1 MATQQSVVVASGKT
15 VELPCLQE
23 MWREY
28 RKEVGEREEQRGT
41 REVCGEVL
49 GKESA
54 NKSLIYAHIVVHKP
68 NIYFLIHLCQC
79 DLPNVLAALALDSSK
94 RQRGQDGVR
103 VRKRERGIVRLIR
116 AIKPKGN

>member
-28 RKEVGEREEQRGT
+28 GKEVREREEQRGR

-49 GKESA
+49 GKQSA
-54 NKSLIYAHIVVHKP
+54 NKSLIYAHIVAHKP

-79 DLPNVLAALALDSSK
+79 DLPNVLAALELDSSK
-94 RQRGQDGVR
+94 RQRG
-103 VRKRERGIVRLIR
+103 
-116 AIKPKGN
+116 

>member
-28 RKEVGEREEQRGT
+28 RKEVGEREQQRGR

-54 NKSLIYAHIVVHKP
+54 NKSLIYAHIVAHKP

-103 VRKRERGIVRLIR
+103 ERKSEREIVRLIR

>member
-28 RKEVGEREEQRGT
+28 RKEVREREEQRGR

-54 NKSLIYAHIVVHKP
+54 NKSLIYAHIVAHKP

>member
-28 RKEVGEREEQRGT
+28 RKEVGEREEQRGR

-49 GKESA
+49 GKQSA
-54 NKSLIYAHIVVHKP
+54 NKSLIYAHIVAHKP

>member
-28 RKEVGEREEQRGT
+28 GKEVREREEKRGQ
-41 REVCGEVL
+41 
-49 GKESA
+49 GKCVGKQSA
-54 NKSLIYAHIVVHKP
+54 NKSLIYAHIVAHKP
-68 NIYFLIHLCQC
+68 NIYYLIHLCQC

-103 VRKRERGIVRLIR
+103 ERKREREIVRLIR